1 MSDWHKVSLG
11 EFVSLRRG
19 HDLPARE
26 RTQGCVPVVG
36 SGGIVGYHDTA
47 IAPGPGVTVGRAA
60 NLGSPSFVDCDYW
73 PLNTTLYVDDFCGN
87 DPRFVYYLFLTLD
100 LTGFDSGSVQPMLNR
115 NYIRRVPIRVPSPS
129 GQREVATVLGV
140 LDDKIA
146 VNERVAATSRQ
157 LGEARFADVVQGSGG
172 RKIRLG
178 DLVETL
184 TRGVA
189 PRYTEDDDALVV
201 LNQKCIRAGRVGLD
215 PARRTESGNVQSGKY
230 LKMNDVLVNSTGA
243 GTLGRVA
250 RWAGDIPATV
260 DSHVTI
266 VRFSSDRMNP
276 MCGAFAILAAQP
288 EIESMGEGSTGQTEL
303 GRAKLSDLVL
313 AVPAPEKCESIGAG
327 LEVLEA
333 RGEAALRESI
343 TLAELR
349 DALLPKLMSGEI
361 RVRDAEKV
369 VEDVT

>member
-1 MSDWHKVSLG
+1 M
-11 EFVSLRRG
+11 
-19 HDLPARE
+19 
-26 RTQGCVPVVG
+26 
-36 SGGIVGYHDTA
+36 
-47 IAPGPGVTVGRAA
+47 
-60 NLGSPSFVDCDYW
+60 
-73 PLNTTLYVDDFCGN
+73 
-87 DPRFVYYLFLTLD
+87 
-100 LTGFDSGSVQPMLNR
+100 
-115 NYIRRVPIRVPSPS
+115 
-129 GQREVATVLGV
+129 LGV